1 MSRRPNDPTAG
12 DVGRIFLEKL
22 GIKSPKEISYKS
34 GVGVVFEMKA
44 KEDGSSVLLCLPKK
58 DFYAGLL
65 GELAGKFYRE
75 FDGSRFTIT
84 MEGIHWLSADDIFG
98 RTIHDGNI
106 WGTPQAGAG
115 LTVAISACI
124 GLTESEAKSRR
135 YAYAKDAAIEKAE
148 SLIEEMCTDIALP
161 TFRLGIYNN
170 ALAAMD
176 GLGALEV
183 RSFYIT
189 GYDNA
194 LAAMDGLGALEV
206 SLCGFRGASVI
217 KLRVLAEAIQAYLDT
232 MCPETGW
239 QIIKR
244 TDRSVG
250 TIAVLELQ
258 LSHTEPYLKEDA

>member
-22 GIKSPKEISYKS
+22 DIRSPKEISYKS
-34 GVGVVFEMKA
+34 GIGVVFEMKA

-65 GELAGKFYRE
+65 REVEDKFYRE
-75 FDGSRFTIT
+75 FSGERFTIT
-84 MEGIHWLSADDIFG
+84 MEGIHWLSVDDIFG

-106 WGTPQAGAG
+106 WGTPVAGV
-115 LTVAISACI
+115 TIAIAVTL

-135 YAYAKDAAIEKAE
+135 YDDAKAAAIEKAE
-148 SLIEEMCTDIALP
+148 SLIEEMCADTALP
-161 TFRLGIYNN
+161 TFSLG
-170 ALAAMD
+170 M
-176 GLGALEV
+176 
-183 RSFYIT
+183 
-189 GYDNA
+189 YDNA
-194 LAAMDGLGALEV
+194 LAAMDGQGALEV
-206 SLCGFRGASVI
+206 SLCGFDGVNNS
-217 KLRVLAEAIQAYLDT
+217 KLHALAEGIQTRLDA

-258 LSHTEPYLKEDA
+258 LSHTKPYIEEDA

>member
-12 DVGRIFLEKL
+12 DVGRIFLKKL

-34 GVGVVFEMKA
+34 DIGVVFEMKA

-65 GELAGKFYRE
+65 QEVEDRFYRE
-75 FDGSRFTIT
+75 FDCKRFTIT
-84 MEGIHWLSADDIFG
+84 LANIHWLSADDIFG

-106 WGTPQAGAG
+106 WGTPVAGENS
-115 LTVAISACI
+115 TIAISACI

-148 SLIEEMCTDIALP
+148 SLIEEMCADIALP
-161 TFRLGIYNN
+161 SFSLG
-170 ALAAMD
+170 
-176 GLGALEV
+176 V
-183 RSFYIT
+183 
-189 GYDNA
+189 YDNA
-194 LAAMDGLGALEV
+194 LAAMDGQGALEV
-206 SLCGFRGASVI
+206 SLCGFAGVNNS
-217 KLRVLAEAIQAYLDT
+217 KLHMLAEGIQARLDA

-244 TDRSVG
+244 ADRSTG
-250 TIAVLELQ
+250 NIAVLELQ
-258 LSHTEPYLKEDA
+258 LSHTKPYLKEDA

>member
-1 MSRRPNDPTAG
+1 MSRRPNDPNAG
-12 DVGRIFLEKL
+12 AVGRIFLSLL

-34 GVGVVFEMKA
+34 GVGVVFELKA

-65 GELAGKFYRE
+65 REVEYNFYRA
-75 FDGSRFTIT
+75 FDCKRFTIT

-106 WGTPQAGAG
+106 WGTPIAGENS
-115 LTVAISACI
+115 TIAIAVTL

-135 YAYAKDAAIEKAE
+135 YEDAKAAAIGKAE
-148 SLIEEMCTDIALP
+148 SLIEEMCADTALP
-161 TFRLGIYNN
+161 SFRLG
-170 ALAAMD
+170 
-176 GLGALEV
+176 V
-183 RSFYIT
+183 
-189 GYDNA
+189 YDNA
-194 LAAMDGLGALEV
+194 LAAMDGQGALEV
-206 SLCGFRGASVI
+206 NLCGFAGVSKG
-217 KLRVLAEAIQAYLDT
+217 KLDALAEGIQARLDA

-258 LSHTEPYLKEDA
+258 LSHTKPYLKEDA